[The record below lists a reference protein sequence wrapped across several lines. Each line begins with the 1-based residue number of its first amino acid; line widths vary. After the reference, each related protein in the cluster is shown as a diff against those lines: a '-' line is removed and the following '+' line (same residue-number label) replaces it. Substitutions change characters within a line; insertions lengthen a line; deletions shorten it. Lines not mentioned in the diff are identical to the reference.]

1 MGYQME
7 RRKKA
12 RAVVKKLVGHNLD
25 RHAENLKICSQY
37 DKCHACFKHT
47 YRSNQIHQ
55 LFLRD
60 ASAQKAPYA
69 RATVPPIYHHLK
81 GVKT

>member
-25 RHAENLKICSQY
+25 RHAENLKICYQY